1 MGPRSPPSEGR
12 SSSENFLL
20 DPDKLEIDDD
30 VAVEEDLEAEE
41 ADLDEELLS
50 APDVAPLVKSFA
62 VDAIHLEIIHGNSL
76 L

>member
-1 MGPRSPPSEGR
+1 MGPRSP

-30 VAVEEDLEAEE
+30 VAVEEDLEVE
-41 ADLDEELLS
+41 AADPDEELLG

-62 VDAIHLEIIHGNSL
+62 IDAIHLEMIHGNSL

>member
-1 MGPRSPPSEGR
+1 
-12 SSSENFLL
+12 L
-20 DPDKLEIDDD
+20 DPDELEIDDD

-41 ADLDEELLS
+41 ADLDEELLG

-62 VDAIHLEIIHGNSL
+62 VDAIHLEMIHGNSL